1 MLYRAVLQV
10 DGGRPIAAVYKAQTG
25 LAGTER
31 DGIRLARLYILKF
44 GRTAVIFDTGFCCR
58 HTESTAQYGGQQGL
72 FEDRHDESPF
82 KC

>member
-1 MLYRAVLQV
+1 MLYRTVLQV

-25 LAGTER
+25 LARTEG

-44 GRTAVIFDTGFCCR
+44 GRTAIGCCHS
-58 HTESTAQYGGQQGL
+58 HTENAAQYGGQQGL

-82 KC
+82 KR